1 MFQKRR
7 YDVKTELLL
16 ALFPTVI
23 VISILYFV
31 KTFTRE
37 PVLFSSLAA
46 SSFLIYLDPTHHANS
61 IRSLIISQLTAAI
74 AGYGA
79 YVLFGAGYSAA
90 ICAMVITVAIMVFAH
105 AMHPPAVASSL
116 LFAFRYTQFNI
127 VLLFLLTM
135 SILVVL
141 ILLQRFSVLV
151 INRIERKREQQIHGR
166 F

>member
-1 MFQKRR
+1 MFRKQR
-7 YDVKTELLL
+7 YNVKTEFLL

-46 SSFLIYLDPTHHANS
+46 SSFLIYLDPTHQANS
-61 IRSLIISQLTAAI
+61 IRSLIISQITAAI

-90 ICAMVITVAIMVFAH
+90 VCAMAITVAVMVFTH

-116 LFAFRYTQFNI
+116 LFAFKYTKFNI

-141 ILLQRFSVLV
+141 ILLQRSSVWV
-151 INRIERKREQQIHGR
+151 INRLERKKEKQTHGKL
-166 F
+166 